1 MRLRTCVML
10 LPCWCREAC
19 CIWLVSER
27 HTADTSELVM
37 NNHIMCGIGVKKS
50 SRANIWKPRCGIA
63 LQIAAFAKVRMV
75 DRQGCLTQDFW
86 NLNNAAMNFVAEELI
101 KLIFLTHETVRAG
114 AGAIDL
120 SSKTRTATT
129 TGFAWMATHTTRWV
143 SCFRREKAESSRT
156 LSPSSWHAAAAELTV
171 PSFGGRLLPIISAHA
186 VLLMSVSCDSTP
198 ASGQRFFRQ
207 HFVRS

>member
-50 SRANIWKPRCGIA
+50 VSRQHLKAPVWNRLANCS
-63 LQIAAFAKVRMV
+63 VREGTYG
-75 DRQGCLTQDFW
+75 RSSGLLNPGFW

-207 HFVRS
+207 YFVRS